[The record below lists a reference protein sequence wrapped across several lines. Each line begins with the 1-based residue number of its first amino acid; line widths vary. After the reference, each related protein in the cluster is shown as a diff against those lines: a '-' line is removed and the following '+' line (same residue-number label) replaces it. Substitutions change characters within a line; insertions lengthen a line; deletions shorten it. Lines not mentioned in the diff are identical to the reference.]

1 MTLLLHLFF
10 QLLASTLF
18 AVGALAFVVFPAM
31 AVSAVHKLGG
41 VSLGE
46 LLRFLPMTGIEL
58 APYLISL
65 GFLLAVVST
74 FGRLAADKEWVAIQM
89 AGIHPLRMMLPGLL
103 LAAGLGALTYKLA
116 SDVSPRWKVQQRQ
129 LSASARANS
138 FRRLAP
144 GRTEIEFDSFYL
156 SAVEREGN
164 VFRDVQIQLRDTS
177 EASDEAGAREGDMFL
192 VAKELELTVEG
203 DVLFVDLQDYT
214 LVTESSPGVGR
225 ERHKQGGQRIA
236 PRISDF
242 IEERPIDTARAKYRT
257 SAQIR
262 AALSRGEVQP
272 EKLLENRFMLHSRIA
287 VAFTY
292 LVFLLIGV
300 PTGLWL
306 RSGGQLSGLGFA
318 ALYAF
323 SYYIL
328 SLRLGGDLAQNGTL
342 PPWLAAWTTNLI
354 GMLIGAV
361 LLFRTVRR

>member
-1 MTLLLHLFF
+1 
-10 QLLASTLF
+10 
-18 AVGALAFVVFPAM
+18 M

-46 LLRFLPMTGIEL
+46 LLRFLPMTGVEL

-74 FGRLAADKEWVAIQM
+74 FGRLAADKEWIAIQM
-89 AGIHPLRMMLPGLL
+89 AGIHPLRMLLPGLL

-144 GRTEIEFDSFYL
+144 GRTEIEFGGFYL
-156 SAVEREGN
+156 SAAEREGN
-164 VFRDVQIQLRDTS
+164 LFRDVQIQLRDTRK
-177 EASDEAGAREGDMFL
+177 ASGEPGPYEGDQFL
-192 VAKELELTVEG
+192 VAKEIELTVDGDLLIVDATEYTFVAEADQGEG
-203 DVLFVDLQDYT
+203 RART
-214 LVTESSPGVGR
+214 
-225 ERHKQGGQRIA
+225 KQGGTAIA

-242 IEERPIDTARAKYRT
+242 VEERSIDTARAKYRT

-262 AALSRGEVQP
+262 EALARGEVKP

-328 SLRLGGDLAQNGTL
+328 SLRLGGDLAEDGTL

-354 GMLIGAV
+354 GMVIGTV
-361 LLFRTVRR
+361 LLFRTIRR